1 MWHIDSQQ
9 SLGWWNFVLHSI
21 IDGYSRLITSII
33 QCSINNNL
41 DTAFSLS
48 KQALEIYGLPSRVWT
63 DKGCENTLIWR
74 KMIDLR
80 EKFKEAIL
88 HHLVYIISG
97 FKAFDEMSRIMFEPV
112 LSYFLSYGSRRLTEL
127 F

>member
-1 MWHIDSQQ
+1 
-9 SLGWWNFVLHSI
+9 
-21 IDGYSRLITSII
+21 
-33 QCSINNNL
+33 
-41 DTAFSLS
+41 
-48 KQALEIYGLPSRVWT
+48 
-63 DKGCENTLIWR
+63 
-74 KMIDLR
+74 MIDLR

-112 LSYFLSYGSRRLTEL
+112 LSYFSSYGSRRLTEL